1 MRLNRSVSFTPITT
15 ERLVIR
21 PVTGDD
27 VWPLLARRNDPMAGL
42 YQRWE
47 LPFALDRAEELTA
60 DASAMDGPADGEW
73 WMAAVDLKSTG
84 VVVGDVAVRL
94 SWGGRCAEIGYTLA
108 SQHWGNGY
116 STEAAAAMVDYLFS
130 DPRVTRVSGT
140 VHPENTASARVL
152 ERIGMLYEGHTR
164 NSFWVGEIN
173 SDDWI
178 YGMTREDWE
187 TWRDRIRIPPR
198 EVTFVPVDHSNERS
212 VCKLKTHW
220 TQREFVASMERSF
233 TDALFPEI
241 VDGAPVVPWMR
252 AVQADGE
259 LVGFVM
265 LALVT
270 DAHPEPYLWRLLID
284 RLHQRRGIGKRA
296 LDLVV
301 EECRSMGASTVLT
314 SWNPDPGTPEA
325 FYVAYG
331 FEPTGKIVDEE
342 VEARL
347 KL

>member
-1 MRLNRSVSFTPITT
+1 MSFTPITT

-27 VWPLLARRNDPMAGL
+27 VWPLLARRNDPKAGL
-42 YQRWE
+42 YQSWE
-47 LPFALDRAEELTA
+47 LPFTLDRAEELIA
-60 DASAMDGPADGEW
+60 GAAAMDGPADGEW
-73 WMAAVDLKSTG
+73 WMAAVDLKSSG
-84 VVVGDVAVRL
+84 AVVGDVAVHL
-94 SWGGRCAEIGYTLA
+94 TWGGRCAEIGYTLA

-116 STEAAAAMVDYLFS
+116 STEAAAAMVDYPFS
-130 DPRVTRVSGT
+130 DPIVTRVSGT

-164 NSFWVGEIN
+164 NSFWVGDVN

-178 YGMTREDWE
+178 YGMTRDDWD
-187 TWRDRIRIPPR
+187 TWRNRARTPLG
-198 EVTFVPVDHSNERS
+198 EVALVPIDQSNEGA
-212 VCKLKTHW
+212 VFKLKTDW
-220 TQREFVASMERSF
+220 TQRDFVAPMEWSF

-241 VDGAPVVPWMR
+241 VDGAPLVPWMR
-252 AVQADGE
+252 AVQADGD

-270 DAHPEPYLWRLLID
+270 EAHPEPYLWRLLVD
-284 RLHQRRGIGKRA
+284 RLHQRRGIGKQV
-296 LDLVV
+296 LDLVAQ
-301 EECRSMGASTVLT
+301 ECRSMGSSTLMT
-314 SWNPDPGTPEA
+314 SWNPEPGTPEK
-325 FYVAYG
+325 FYLAYG
-331 FEPTGKIVDEE
+331 FEPTGEIVDGE